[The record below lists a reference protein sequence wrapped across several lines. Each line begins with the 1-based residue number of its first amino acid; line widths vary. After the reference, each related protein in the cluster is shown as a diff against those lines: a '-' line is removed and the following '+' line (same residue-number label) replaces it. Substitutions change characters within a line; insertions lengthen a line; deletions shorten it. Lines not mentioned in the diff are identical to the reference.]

1 MSETLDKTQKTFQG
15 LGVTRPEQVLQ
26 LFSELRSLFD
36 ASALAAASTKNV
48 GRLPELQSAWNNDS
62 SGVIRRIHANW
73 VTLAPPNL
81 RGTTERAMKHL
92 SAHVGVGVKAVQ
104 TLQQLG
110 VHDNSQVVSLFS
122 LLRDT
127 FDQDIQLDIDEI
139 DVEITRIN
147 WLGRKTG
154 ILAWARD
161 HWMKSAPDELRR
173 EVGRCFNEIKAHIEQ
188 AINDK
193 RASARPAILAAPLY
207 QDQSE
212 YRPAIR
218 PTYAQTSGNVLV
230 DVSNEQ
236 AILPPDP
243 TLIPE
248 DLSLPGV
255 IRPIGSHHLIRQV
268 FQEIEN
274 IFVSIG
280 FSVVEGPEIETPYY
294 NFEALNIPE
303 FHPVRDDMDTFYLE
317 LPKGAP
323 TPLLLRTHT
332 SPMQIRTMEKQKPP
346 VRVIVPGKVYRRD
359 NPDATH
365 SFAFH
370 QIEGLAVDSDITF
383 CDFTGTIE
391 YFVKQFF
398 GPSVKTRF
406 RPSYFPFTEP
416 SVEFDVSCPF
426 CGGTGTAAGGGTCSK
441 CKGAAWIELF
451 GAGMVDPAVYG
462 FVNYDAKKVS
472 GFAFGIGIDRLAM
485 LKYGIDDIQVFFQND
500 VRFLRQFP

>member
-1 MSETLDKTQKTFQG
+1 MP
-15 LGVTRPEQVLQ
+15 LGVIYLATMPSVENP
-26 LFSELRSLFD
+26 SEKTL
-36 ASALAAASTKNV
+36 AALAISDPLAIEELFTNEKIRFDKQLRAKN
-48 GRLPELQSAWNNDS
+48 PDETNY
-62 SGVIRRIHANW
+62 
-73 VTLAPPNL
+73 TM
-81 RGTTERAMKHL
+81 MKN
-92 SAHVGVGVKAVQ
+92 A
-104 TLQQLG
+104 
-110 VHDNSQVVSLFS
+110 
-122 LLRDT
+122 
-127 FDQDIQLDIDEI
+127 
-139 DVEITRIN
+139 
-147 WLGRKTG
+147 WLGRKAGVLTL
-154 ILAWARD
+154 ITENWL
-161 HWMKSAPDELRR
+161 KSAPPSLKPIVGQSLNELKRYIEESLEIFR
-173 EVGRCFNEIKAHIEQ
+173 SAAEKASEEVS
-188 AINDK
+188 
-193 RASARPAILAAPLY
+193 SALER
-207 QDQSE
+207 
-212 YRPAIR
+212 
-218 PTYAQTSGNVLV
+218 V
-230 DVSNEQ
+230 
-236 AILPPDP
+236 
-243 TLIPE
+243 

-255 IRPIGSHHLIRQV
+255 HRPIGSHHLIRQV
-268 FQEIEN
+268 FQEIED
-274 IFVSIG
+274 IFFSIG

-317 LPKGAP
+317 LPKGAK

-332 SPMQIRTMEKQKPP
+332 SPMQIRTMEKQRPP

-370 QIEGLAVDSDITF
+370 QIEGLAVDTDITF

-426 CGGTGTAAGGGTCSK
+426 CGGTGTSAGGGTCSK

-472 GFAFGIGIDRLAM
+472 GFAFGMGMDRLAM
-485 LKYGIDDIQVFFQND
+485 LKYGIDDIQAFFQND
-500 VRFLRQFP
+500 VRFLKQFS

>member
-1 MSETLDKTQKTFQG
+1 VPFGVIYIAIMPTSDLGLDKTLAA
-15 LGVTRPEQVLQ
+15 LGISEAAQVVAP
-26 LFSELRSLFD
+26 FADVRARFD
-36 ASALAAASTKNV
+36 AESDA
-48 GRLPELQSAWNNDS
+48 
-62 SGVIRRIHANW
+62 
-73 VTLAPPNL
+73 
-81 RGTTERAMKHL
+81 
-92 SAHVGVGVKAVQ
+92 
-104 TLQQLG
+104 
-110 VHDNSQVVSLFS
+110 VHDESSWKQF
-122 LLRDT
+122 RDA
-127 FDQDIQLDIDEI
+127 
-139 DVEITRIN
+139 
-147 WLGRKTG
+147 WLGRKSGVLTLVTDNWLKPATPELKRAVG
-154 ILAWARD
+154 QQLN
-161 HWMKSAPDELRR
+161 ELR
-173 EVGRCFNEIKAHIEQ
+173 AHVESQIEARRL
-188 AINDK
+188 AI
-193 RASARPAILAAPLY
+193 
-207 QDQSE
+207 E
-212 YRPAIR
+212 
-218 PTYAQTSGNVLV
+218 SGAEETALTRDRV
-230 DVSNEQ
+230 
-236 AILPPDP
+236 
-243 TLIPE
+243 

-255 IRPIGSHHLIRQV
+255 LRPIGSHHLIRQV
-268 FQEIEN
+268 FQEIED
-274 IFVSIG
+274 IFFSIG

-303 FHPVRDDMDTFYLE
+303 FHPVRDDMDTFYID

-332 SPMQIRTMEKQKPP
+332 SPMQIRTMEKRKPP

-426 CGGTGTAAGGGTCSK
+426 CGGTGSSNGATCSK

>member
-1 MSETLDKTQKTFQG
+1 MPISEIGLDKTLAALGITEAALVTARFAIVRANFDGQFQTVHDESEWKQFRDNW
-15 LGVTRPEQVLQ
+15 LSRKSGVLTQITDNWLKPATPELKRAVGVSLN
-26 LFSELRSLFD
+26 ELRAHVESQIESRR
-36 ASALAAASTKNV
+36 AAIESGAEESALL
-48 GRLPELQSAWNNDS
+48 RE
-62 SGVIRRIHANW
+62 RI
-73 VTLAPPNL
+73 
-81 RGTTERAMKHL
+81 
-92 SAHVGVGVKAVQ
+92 
-104 TLQQLG
+104 
-110 VHDNSQVVSLFS
+110 
-122 LLRDT
+122 
-127 FDQDIQLDIDEI
+127 
-139 DVEITRIN
+139 
-147 WLGRKTG
+147 
-154 ILAWARD
+154 
-161 HWMKSAPDELRR
+161 
-173 EVGRCFNEIKAHIEQ
+173 
-188 AINDK
+188 
-193 RASARPAILAAPLY
+193 
-207 QDQSE
+207 
-212 YRPAIR
+212 
-218 PTYAQTSGNVLV
+218 
-230 DVSNEQ
+230 
-236 AILPPDP
+236 
-243 TLIPE
+243 

-255 IRPIGSHHLIRQV
+255 IRPMGSHHLIRQV
-268 FQEIEN
+268 FQEIED

-317 LPKGAP
+317 LPKEAA

-370 QIEGLAVDSDITF
+370 QIEGLAVDTDITF

-472 GFAFGIGIDRLAM
+472 GFAFGIGIDRLAI

>member
-1 MSETLDKTQKTFQG
+1 MP
-15 LGVTRPEQVLQ
+15 LGVLYLAIMST
-26 LFSELRSLFD
+26 SESLHKT
-36 ASALAAASTKNV
+36 LAALGITQAAEV
-48 GRLPELQSAWNNDS
+48 SARFAEVS
-62 SGVIRRIHANW
+62 ANFDGQFQ
-73 VTLAPPNL
+73 T
-81 RGTTERAMKHL
+81 
-92 SAHVGVGVKAVQ
+92 VQ
-104 TLQQLG
+104 
-110 VHDNSQVVSLFS
+110 DESEWK
-122 LLRDT
+122 LLRD
-127 FDQDIQLDIDEI
+127 
-139 DVEITRIN
+139 R
-147 WLGRKTG
+147 WLGRKSGVLTLIADNWLKPATTELKRVVG
-154 ILAWARD
+154 QRLN
-161 HWMKSAPDELRR
+161 ELR
-173 EVGRCFNEIKAHIEQ
+173 AHVESQIEARRV
-188 AINDK
+188 AIE
-193 RASARPAILAAPLY
+193 SG
-207 QDQSE
+207 SE
-212 YRPAIR
+212 NNALLHDR
-218 PTYAQTSGNVLV
+218 V
-230 DVSNEQ
+230 
-236 AILPPDP
+236 
-243 TLIPE
+243 

-255 IRPIGSHHLIRQV
+255 IRPVGSHHLIRQV
-268 FQEIEN
+268 FQEIED
-274 IFVSIG
+274 IFFSIG

-317 LPKGAP
+317 LPKGAT

-370 QIEGLAVDSDITF
+370 QIEGLAVDADITF

-426 CGGTGTAAGGGTCSK
+426 CGGTGTAASGGSCSK